1 MYIAGV
7 KIVGKLLLPSI
18 IVSSFLSIYN
28 NKYTIRDNNNIDY
41 KSFYYCYS
49 SV

>member
-1 MYIAGV
+1 MYTTGV

-18 IVSSFLSIYN
+18 LVSSFLSIYN
-28 NKYTIRDNNNIDY
+28 HKYPNKANNIDY

>member
-1 MYIAGV
+1 MYYFTGV

-18 IVSSFLSIYN
+18 VVSSFLSMCN
-28 NKYTIRDNNNIDY
+28 NKYNINDDNIDY

-49 SV
+49 CV